1 MLKFFF
7 LAPSDPYWVL
17 LQAIAW
23 VLPLQSVLTSL
34 LGGLLILLFLIS
46 GRGRSL
52 DNFINRGWLAVAGWL
67 IITTFTAF
75 DPTVAWTGLF
85 NFLPFFILFAIAQFI
100 VRTPQQFEHILGI
113 IVIGS
118 IPLSGL
124 GCLQVFINQPTWQL
138 PRLFNGYDIKLSLSR
153 DYRISSFFGDYGE
166 LGIYLVMILILAIA
180 FLIPQ
185 TKSRLTKIQRILTWL
200 GLGLGIVAIFYS
212 GSRNAIALLGLGII
226 ALAIYHRYW
235 YVVGSIV
242 GSLALVLW
250 AAWGKFLGLG
260 GEWLRALFPSGII
273 NRLESAINASQGDY
287 LSTVNRVNAWQFAT
301 DLIKAR
307 PIQGWGLRSFELVA
321 KSMGFDLHGL
331 PHEHNFYLT
340 LGVAGGLPLMLGF
353 MAMVGWII
361 WRGLKVKLPKPT
373 KNLVFAVIVAI
384 ALFFLSGLLDV
395 VFYEPRVNILSWI
408 LLGIVCGI
416 SMAQDQKNINLEDS

>member
-1 MLKFFF
+1 
-7 LAPSDPYWVL
+7 
-17 LQAIAW
+17 
-23 VLPLQSVLTSL
+23 
-34 LGGLLILLFLIS
+34 
-46 GRGRSL
+46 
-52 DNFINRGWLAVAGWL
+52 
-67 IITTFTAF
+67 
-75 DPTVAWTGLF
+75 
-85 NFLPFFILFAIAQFI
+85 
-100 VRTPQQFEHILGI
+100 
-113 IVIGS
+113 
-118 IPLSGL
+118 
-124 GCLQVFINQPTWQL
+124 
-138 PRLFNGYDIKLSLSR
+138 
-153 DYRISSFFGDYGE
+153 
-166 LGIYLVMILILAIA
+166 MILILAIA